1 MKFTINR
8 EELSQAVAAASRTV
22 SPKSTL
28 TFLKGI
34 CVEAGEELRLTGY
47 NLETGITVSAEARI
61 REPGACVMPCRMF
74 SDIVRKLQ
82 GDTVSVEVDE
92 RFKVRVQGGGASF
105 SFLATSAE
113 EFPAL
118 PAVEEE
124 HAVRMPKSALKKL
137 IGGTV
142 FATSFTGNVGDY
154 YKPILAGCLMETAAG
169 SVSMVG
175 CDGYRLAARTWRQEG
190 GTFPELQFVV
200 PAAGLKELAKILEAD
215 DSKEV
220 RFSPGKTHIS
230 FSVENAT
237 LICRLLEGQYL
248 PWRRLIQTK
257 DKPQRL
263 KADRS
268 ELYAAVDRASLIV
281 SEKYKSALRCRFG
294 RNSVEMSTTTTV
306 ANAADGCRLEGD
318 GLDITLSISSRFVLE
333 ALKAVPTDEVTVLI
347 SGELKPV
354 FLVPCDEGDDSYIY
368 MINPVRTMPQQ

>member
-28 TFLKGI
+28 TMLEGL
-34 CVEAGEELRLTGY
+34 CVEAGEDLRLTGY

-105 SFLATSAE
+105 GFLATSAE
-113 EFPAL
+113 EYPAL

-124 HAVRMPKSALKKL
+124 HAIRMPQSALRNL

-142 FATSFTGNVGDY
+142 FATSFAGTVGDY
-154 YKPILAGCLMETAAG
+154 SKPILTGCLMETAAD

-175 CDGYRLAARTWRQEG
+175 CDGYRLAARTWRQDG
-190 GTFPELQFVV
+190 GKFPELQFVV
-200 PAAGLKELAKILEAD
+200 PAAGLKELEKVLEAGG
-215 DSKEV
+215 SKEV
-220 RFSPGKTHIS
+220 SFSPGKTHIS
-230 FSVENAT
+230 FKAENVT
-237 LICRLLEGQYL
+237 LICRLLEGKYL
-248 PWRRLIQTK
+248 PWRRVIQTK
-257 DKPQRL
+257 EQPIRL
-263 KADRS
+263 KADRA

-318 GLDITLSISSRFVLE
+318 GKETELAISSRFMLE
-333 ALKAVPTDEVTVLI
+333 AMKAVPTEEVAVLV
-347 SGELKPV
+347 SGTLKPL
-354 FLVPCDEGDDSYIY
+354 FLTPCEEGDDSFIH
-368 MINPVRTMPQQ
+368 MINPVRTMPQ